1 MKKGKI
7 TKQIV
12 QNKKVKN
19 GKNNTKASKN
29 KEAIVLFFILFLLIL
44 LAIIIWNSRLQLKI
58 YNLDFSTDRKERV
71 LKSFEIYLGIVIFKK
86 IEILKINLK
95 KIKNKKMN
103 LGTVL
108 EKAKKLEGK
117 NNKQE
122 MTIELIK
129 GLKDFDFEIVK
140 ADLKVEIGLQDAA
153 LTAIS
158 VGIIASILGIIL
170 KKQKFEILPI
180 YQDKNILNIKLNGIF
195 RVNLIHYIY
204 KTILKGRDKNERKS
218 SDRRAYAYSNE

>member
-1 MKKGKI
+1 M
-7 TKQIV
+7 
-12 QNKKVKN
+12 
-19 GKNNTKASKN
+19 
-29 KEAIVLFFILFLLIL
+29 FFILFIIIL
-44 LAIIIWNSRLQLKI
+44 FAIIIWNSRLQLKI
-58 YNLDFSTDRKERV
+58 YNLDFSTARKER
-71 LKSFEIYLGIVIFKK
+71 LSKDFEIYLGIVIFKK
-86 IEILKINLK
+86 VEILRINLK

-108 EKAKKLEGK
+108 EKAQKLEGK

-122 MTIELIK
+122 MVIKLIK

-140 ADLKVEIGLQDAA
+140 ADLKVKIGLQDAA

-158 VGIIASILGIIL
+158 VGIIAGILGIIL
-170 KKQKFEILPI
+170 KKQKFEILPV
-180 YQDKNILNIKLNGIF
+180 YQEKNILNIKLNGIF

-218 SDRRAYAYSNE
+218 SNRKSYAYINE

>member
-1 MKKGKI
+1 M
-7 TKQIV
+7 
-12 QNKKVKN
+12 
-19 GKNNTKASKN
+19 
-29 KEAIVLFFILFLLIL
+29 FFILFIIIL
-44 LAIIIWNSRLQLKI
+44 FAVIIWNSRLQLKI
-58 YNLDFSTDRKERV
+58 YNLDFSTARKERV
-71 LKSFEIYLGIVIFKK
+71 SKDFEIYLGIVIFKK
-86 IEILKINLK
+86 VEILRINLK

-108 EKAKKLEGK
+108 EKAQKLEGK

-122 MTIELIK
+122 MAIELIK

-140 ADLKVEIGLQDAA
+140 ADLKVKVGFQDAA

-158 VGIIASILGIIL
+158 VGIIASTLGIIL
-170 KKQKFEILPI
+170 KKQKFEILPV
-180 YQDKNILNIKLNGIF
+180 YQNKNILNIKLNGIF

-218 SDRRAYAYSNE
+218 SNRKSYAYINE

>member
-1 MKKGKI
+1 M
-7 TKQIV
+7 
-12 QNKKVKN
+12 
-19 GKNNTKASKN
+19 
-29 KEAIVLFFILFLLIL
+29 FFILMLLIL
-44 LAIIIWNSRLQLKI
+44 ITIIIWNSRLQLKI
-58 YNLDFSTDRKERV
+58 YNMDFSTAREERL
-71 LKSFEIYLGIVIFKK
+71 LKDFEIYLGIVIFRK

-108 EKAKKLEGK
+108 EKAQKLEGK

-122 MTIELIK
+122 MAIELIK

-140 ADLKVEIGLQDAA
+140 ADLKVTVGFQDAA

-158 VGIIASILGIIL
+158 VGIIASTLGIIL
-170 KKQKFEILPI
+170 KKQKFEILPV
-180 YQDKNILNIKLNGIF
+180 YQNKNILNIKLNGIF

-204 KTILKGRDKNERKS
+204 KTILKGRVKNERKS
-218 SDRRAYAYSNE
+218 SDRRSYAYCNE